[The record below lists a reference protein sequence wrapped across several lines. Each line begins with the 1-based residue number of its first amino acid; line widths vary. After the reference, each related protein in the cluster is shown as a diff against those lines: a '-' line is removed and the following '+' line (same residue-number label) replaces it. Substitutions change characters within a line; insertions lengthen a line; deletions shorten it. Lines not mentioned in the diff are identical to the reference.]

1 MTQEA
6 GPPATK
12 GASQDSAPKPSADT
26 PAQRITPA
34 LWMPAAPTLAW
45 LAFGSAETDL
55 DRAFYFGASIWYAAE
70 PARVLDW
77 LNEVAECGDLVP
89 EFEPRDVSALH
100 RLIESAAYALGKGK
114 QRGPS
119 EDNIRQAARDFHATL
134 ASRMADVTA
143 QRAAIWEASEKLRRA
158 LARGC
163 LTACG
168 WPGCGPTVD
177 EDTRALPLRELIPRD
192 IFARPVTITQSGVL
206 GFARG
211 DESFGDDFETLWS
224 GLLFDSADLLALH
237 TPPKDD
243 RPAKPY
249 IDQRPAQYR
258 NLGGRPKKFDWR
270 SFNHALTRYAVLD
283 ADNLTLTNV
292 RKHMRDWASDH
303 MGPEPPEDRTM
314 ERHIDDILPRD
325 IYVPQEDLR

>member
-1 MTQEA
+1 MTQKA
-6 GPPATK
+6 GPPAPEGT
-12 GASQDSAPKPSADT
+12 SQDSAPKPSADT
-26 PAQRITPA
+26 PAPRITPA

-45 LAFGSAETDL
+45 LAFGSAETDW
-55 DRAFYFGASIWYAAE
+55 DRAFYFGASIWYVAE

-77 LNEVAECGDLVP
+77 LNEVAERGDLVP

-100 RLIESAAYALGKGK
+100 RHIESAAYTLGKGK

-134 ASRMADVTA
+134 ASRMANVTA

-177 EDTRALPLRELIPRD
+177 EDTRALPLREPIPRD

-211 DESFGDDFETLWS
+211 DESLGDDFETLWS
-224 GLLFDSADLLALH
+224 GLIFDSADLLALQEAPKDARRSQPYTEPAKH
-237 TPPKDD
+237 SRGGVGGRREDFDWPLFYQEIVRHLVLDDVPPKPD
-243 RPAKPY
+243 
-249 IDQRPAQYR
+249 
-258 NLGGRPKKFDWR
+258 
-270 SFNHALTRYAVLD
+270 
-283 ADNLTLTNV
+283 TLK
-292 RKHMRDWASDH
+292 KHMENWANEQWGDDGPSDS
-303 MGPEPPEDRTM
+303 RIAA
-314 ERHIDDILPRD
+314 HIKRIVPRSVY
-325 IYVPQEDLR
+325 I